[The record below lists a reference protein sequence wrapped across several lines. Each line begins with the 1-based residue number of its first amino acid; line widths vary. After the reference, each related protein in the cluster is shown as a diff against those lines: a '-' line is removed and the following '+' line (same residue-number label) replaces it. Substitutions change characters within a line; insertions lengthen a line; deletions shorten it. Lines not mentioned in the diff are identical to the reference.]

1 MQRVIIPIFIGAV
14 LGLGIGWVQSK
25 AVYEGYEERFS
36 PSRTTLAEESGAM
49 TREEVLEKSVGTP
62 RVEVVG
68 GTSYD
73 FGNMKLGESMSHEFP
88 FRNIGDGPLN
98 LTMGTSTCKCTIGNL
113 DKSVL
118 QPGEQTM
125 IKLTWTPKAAALG
138 FSQSA
143 TIITTDPL
151 KSEVQLSISGKVGQ
165 SIVFSP
171 ASLVLGDFSSTEQT
185 THRVNVF
192 SHMQDVTLD
201 TLSWSDA
208 ENSKFVAF
216 EKKEIDPTF
225 DPDNAKAFKAYE
237 VSVTIKPGMR
247 LGPLNARIQA
257 TTNLGDKLDPIEL
270 PVSGRISGNTELI
283 GGPSFDASKAILT
296 FGTVNSSEENVI
308 RLQLSLQ
315 GPDREGAVPKVLS
328 VVPAES
334 LQVEIGESRD
344 TATRRLFPVIFRV
357 PKGAPE
363 ATYPG
368 SNSKNFAKV
377 VIKPTDGS
385 AEVPIYIRLIVTK

>member
-1 MQRVIIPIFIGAV
+1 MRRIIIPIFIGAV
-14 LGLGIGWVQSK
+14 LGLGIGWVQSR
-25 AVYEGYEERFS
+25 ALYEGYEERFS
-36 PSRTTLAEESGAM
+36 PSRITLAEESGEM

-62 RVEVVG
+62 RVEVEG
-68 GTSYD
+68 GDSFD

-88 FRNIGDGPLN
+88 FRNAGDGPLN

-171 ASLVLGDFSSTEQT
+171 ASLVLGDFSSTEQS
-185 THRVNVF
+185 THKVNVF
-192 SHMQDVTLD
+192 SHMENVALD
-201 TLSWSDA
+201 SLSWSDTD
-208 ENSKFVAF
+208 NSKFVVF
-216 EKKEIDPTF
+216 EKKEIDPAF

-237 VSVTIKPGMR
+237 VTLTIKPGMR
-247 LGPLNARIQA
+247 LGPLNARILA
-257 TTNLGDKLDPIEL
+257 TTNLADKLDPIEL
-270 PVSGRISGNTELI
+270 PVSGRISGDTELI

-296 FGTVNSSEENVI
+296 FGTVKSTEENVI

-315 GPDREGAVPKVLS
+315 GADREGAVPKVLT
-328 VVPAES
+328 VVPEGS
-334 LQVEIGESRD
+334 LQVEIGESRN
-344 TATRRLFPVIFRV
+344 TATRRLFPVVFRV

-377 VIKPTDGS
+377 VIKPSDSS